1 MWLFGSAATAQGL
14 RRHSDLDLAVAG
26 LPATAHTAALGVVEQ
41 VQDAQKN
48 STHTILPLGTL
59 LNICPNRSSSTYSKA
74 RAALIRLQDLNAIP
88 PLFSKEAEV
97 LHRPEAMKATDWGS
111 EASKTLVARYG
122 PATKPFHVGLRKLAK
137 EVLDRLGKSSDKD
150 KLSVVA
156 NIRRKLRDYWRS

>member
-1 MWLFGSAATAQGL
+1 
-14 RRHSDLDLAVAG
+14 
-26 LPATAHTAALGVVEQ
+26 
-41 VQDAQKN
+41 
-48 STHTILPLGTL
+48 
-59 LNICPNRSSSTYSKA
+59 
-74 RAALIRLQDLNAIP
+74 
-88 PLFSKEAEV
+88 
-97 LHRPEAMKATDWGS
+97 MKATDWGS